1 MLFNLFTSNLNK
13 GVECLLR
20 KLAEDSGQ
28 LEGVADTP
36 KRCAAFQKA
45 LDRLDRWA
53 EKKLRKLNIGKY
65 RVLHF
70 RRNNAMY
77 QYRLGADLM
86 ENSSQKSWWIARTM
100 KCALVAKRSSG
111 ILRHIRKNIAS
122 RSREVVLPHYSAL
135 IRPRLEYC
143 SQFQIP
149 QYKRDKELLKQV
161 KQRAIKMIIELEHH
175 SYENRLRELGLL
187 SLE

>member
-1 MLFNLFTSNLNK
+1 
-13 GVECLLR
+13 
-20 KLAEDSGQ
+20 
-28 LEGVADTP
+28 
-36 KRCAAFQKA
+36 
-45 LDRLDRWA
+45 
-53 EKKLRKLNIGKY
+53 
-65 RVLHF
+65 
-70 RRNNAMY
+70 
-77 QYRLGADLM
+77 
-86 ENSSQKSWWIARTM
+86 M